1 MAGRV
6 LEDANWLSAPD
17 YTSQFFTLCDV
28 KKHGV
33 LGWLAATMG
42 TLLYLDT
49 CEGLREIAV
58 PRFVEDENCGGGGRL
73 VLYVSSRG
81 NCEPL
86 FGHIIPPKAAERN

>member
-1 MAGRV
+1 MTGRE
-6 LEDANWLSAPD
+6 LEDANWLSALD
-17 YTSQFFTLCDV
+17 YMSQSFMLCDV

-33 LGWLAATMG
+33 LGELAATMG

-49 CEGLREIAV
+49 CEGHREIAV
-58 PRFVEDENCGGGGRL
+58 PRCVENENCGGGGRL

-86 FGHIIPPKAAERN
+86 FGHTVPPKAAEHN